1 MPRKIKVHE
10 KVLGHLSRGLYRSP
24 ASALREL
31 VSNAWDA
38 DASCV
43 RINTNFPT
51 FFQVSVEDDGRGF
64 TKEDFETLM
73 EGGIGNTLKRPGE
86 EFAIH
91 GRPVIGRLGIGLL
104 GIAQICG
111 SFTIMS
117 NPANG
122 DSFKARVRLYDL
134 LKTRL
139 DSNEGITN
147 VTGTVKEVDIGE
159 YEFETGYDY
168 QKRPTGTLV
177 MTDSVHPTFTRVFQ
191 ESLKFEKYKD
201 PARNWEK
208 VLETV
213 SKIHS
218 LQELGDYWRLLWELA
233 ACCPI
238 PYLSED
244 ALPEGLVREEQKIL
258 NNYAFAL
265 FVDGIQLF
273 KPVYLHD
280 NPNGYTTS
288 KILPR
293 KQSVYGKELSFRG
306 YIVVQES
313 LQLRPDELRGILI
326 RIKNV
331 GIGYYDPSMLDYRFN
346 EGPRS
351 RWVTG
356 EIFVESGLEDA
367 LNIDRDTFN
376 RFHPEY
382 RSLQQYIHT
391 LLREE
396 VFPKVYI
403 QIDVRSEKKAKEKA
417 KDHEQT
423 LKTVLSESTGSAVNL
438 RYVEEEPIGTSIP
451 LAKLEQEKDRM
462 EILLPRPEMVKAKKQ
477 HRDLATAIL
486 SIFEIALEE
495 KTHQKQREKFAELL
509 QKLLSKW

>member
-1 MPRKIKVHE
+1 MPKKIKVHE

-24 ASALREL
+24 ASTLREL

-38 DASCV
+38 DASWV

-51 FFQVSVEDDGRGF
+51 FFQVSVEDDGVGF
-64 TKEDFETLM
+64 AREDFETLM
-73 EGGIGNTLKRPGE
+73 DGGIGNTLKRPGE
-86 EFAIH
+86 EFTTRD
-91 GRPVIGRLGIGLL
+91 RPVIGRLGIGLL

-117 NPANG
+117 NPKKG
-122 DSFKARVRLYDL
+122 TGFKAKVRLYDL

-139 DSNEGITN
+139 DSDEGVISATE
-147 VTGTVKEVDIGE
+147 TVKEVDIGE
-159 YEFETGYDY
+159 YDFETGYDY
-168 QKRPTGTLV
+168 KRRPIGTLV
-177 MTDSVHPTFTRVFQ
+177 MADAVHPTFTRVFQ

-201 PARNWEK
+201 PARDWK
-208 VLETV
+208 KAIETV
-213 SKIHS
+213 SKVHS

-238 PYLSED
+238 PYLSKD
-244 ALPEGLVREEQKIL
+244 ALPEGLVREEQKTL
-258 NNYAFAL
+258 NSYGFDL

-273 KPVYLHD
+273 KPVYMQD
-280 NPNGYTTS
+280 NPDGYTTL
-288 KILPR
+288 KILPY
-293 KQSVYGKELSFRG
+293 KESVYGKELSFRG
-306 YIVVQES
+306 YIAVQDG

-367 LNIDRDTFN
+367 LNIDRDSFN

-382 RSLQQYIHT
+382 RVLQQYIHN
-391 LLREE
+391 LLRKE
-396 VFPKVYI
+396 VFPKVYH

-417 KDHEQT
+417 KDHERT
-423 LKTVLSESTGSAVNL
+423 LKTVLSETTGSTVSL
-438 RYVEEEPIGTSIP
+438 KYVDEEPIEGGIP
-451 LAKLEQEKDRM
+451 VAKLEQEKDRI

-477 HRDLATAIL
+477 HRVLATAIL
-486 SIFEIALEE
+486 SIFEIAFQE
-495 KTHQKQREKFAELL
+495 KTHQKQREKFADLL